1 LVRDIMR
8 QAFAEYAGALPV
20 ESGAHA
26 ESLDDVRSAMRQGGA
41 VLAHLG
47 MDAVGSARYLPEDS
61 HLYVG
66 RVAVLPTHRRRGV
79 ASAMM
84 RFLED
89 VAASQGR
96 QSIRIQVRD
105 SLPSN
110 VALYRALGYE
120 LISIDA
126 HPRGPDM
133 VWTLRKVVQR
143 PEN

>member
-1 LVRDIMR
+1 MR
-8 QAFAEYAGALPV
+8 QAFAEYTGALPV
-20 ESGAHA
+20 ESGAHV
-26 ESLDDVRSAMRQGGA
+26 ESMADVQAAMRQGGA
-41 VLAHLG
+41 VLAYLG
-47 MDAVGSARYLPEDS
+47 SEAVGCARYLPEPAD
-61 HLYVG
+61 LYVG
-66 RVAVLPTHRRRGV
+66 RVAVVPTRRRQGI

-89 VAASQGR
+89 VAVSLGR

-110 VALYRALGYE
+110 VALYRALGYD

-126 HPRGPDM
+126 HSRGPDK
-133 VWTLRKVVQR
+133 VWTLRKMVQP